1 MCIEERP
8 KIEENGLKKHFKF
21 LGKFEHV
28 AFRNLLEFQILV
40 PKPNFAL
47 GFKLGRRQIIFKK
60 L

>member
-8 KIEENGLKKHFKF
+8 KIEENGLKKHLKF

-28 AFRNLLEFQILV
+28 AFWNLYEFQISV

-47 GFKLGRRQIIFKK
+47 GCKLG
-60 L
+60 